1 MYQRLNIS
9 KESLVEF
16 CQKWKIDNLS
26 VFGSVLRDDFNSNS
40 DIDFLVAFE
49 QDADWSLFDHVAMRE
64 ELQKL
69 IGRQIDLLTEKALAN
84 SANWIRQ
91 KEIQETASQI
101 YPVMESVHV
110 A

>member
-16 CQKWKIDNLS
+16 CQKWKIDKLS
-26 VFGSVLRDDFNSNS
+26 VFGSILRDDFNSES
-40 DIDFLVAFE
+40 DIDFLVTFKR
-49 QDADWSLFDHVAMRE
+49 DADWSLFDHVGMRE
-64 ELQKL
+64 ELQNL
-69 IGRQIDLLTEKALAN
+69 IGRQVDLLTEKALAN
-84 SANWIRQ
+84 SGNWIRQ

-101 YPVMESVHV
+101 YPVMESVYV